1 MDVNIRI
8 NGVLLEGV
16 SAGSVKLNIN
26 NPDPFTFSDP
36 TVSYT
41 ASIEVPRSEV
51 NDRVFRADRFPWLF
65 NRTAPYTAELDFG
78 GLIAPQGSGLFRAQ
92 VAVGDDSYTV
102 TLVESLTKLSSIQ
115 APVIARPDN
124 AASPAYWINSYDGA
138 LGYAYNANLN
148 RPPTFNFGSVF
159 VYPAYFVDTKT
170 VLASDMVGTRSQ
182 TVYRTAHDYLLGAR
196 YPTTHMLALDNTAAC
211 YLEYMTGTTITLTF
225 TTDSFIWLPA
235 QSPVT
240 VYLGSNRSTGLIPL
254 TRSGLVVNG
263 NYKYSVGAGA
273 TLVVQP
279 VGTDSTLFRIHNTN
293 STSGTQ
299 LTPATNIPT
308 GEGYYFGFEIT
319 SVGQPSYQRAI
330 APDTGVSKAFDLVQ
344 AYCKAFCWTYS
355 FRSSP
360 FNITL
365 KPFVNSSTISIYR
378 QDWTGKI
385 NMPTVKISETAGI
398 ARTFTATAGDAVATV
413 TGSPRALQ
421 SVAAGAESSLPVS
434 FGARPYATMIHYTAG
449 VAYPNTF
456 FTSATGYRKQ
466 VGDHYARF
474 SKGWQVTAK
483 MNLSYFDVFNMLPD
497 ALYYID
503 ELGSWFYLRSI
514 QSWNAGDS
522 TANVTLIAANY

>member
-8 NGVLLEGV
+8 NGVLLDGI

-26 NPDPFTFSDP
+26 NPDPFTLSDP

-41 ASIEVPRSEV
+41 ASIEVPRSDI

-65 NRTAPYTAELDFG
+65 DRTAPYIAELDFG

-92 VAVGDDSYTV
+92 VAVNDDSYTV
-102 TLVESLTKLSSIQ
+102 TLVESHTKLSSIQ
-115 APVIARPDN
+115 APVIARPEN
-124 AASPAYWINSYDGA
+124 ANSPAYWVNSYDGA

-148 RPPTFNFGSVF
+148 RPPTFNSGSVF
-159 VYPAYFVDTKT
+159 VYPAYFADTET
-170 VLASDMVGTRSQ
+170 VLASDTVGTQSQ
-182 TVYRTAHDYLLGAR
+182 TVYRTGHDYLLGAR
-196 YPTTHMLALDNTAAC
+196 YPTTHMITLDNTAAC
-211 YLEYMTGTTITLTF
+211 YLQYMTGTTLTLRF
-225 TTDSFIWLPA
+225 TPDSFIWLPSS
-235 QSPVT
+235 SPAT

-254 TRSGLVVNG
+254 TRSGLVVDG

-279 VGTDSTLFRIHNTN
+279 IGTDSTLFRIHSTK

-330 APDTGVSKAFDLVQ
+330 APDTGIAKAFDLVQ

-355 FRSSP
+355 FSSSP

-365 KPFVNSSTISIYR
+365 KPFVNTSTISIYR

-385 NMPTVKISETAGI
+385 SMPTVKVSETAGI
-398 ARTFTATAGDAVATV
+398 ARMFTATAGEAVASV
-413 TGSPRALQ
+413 AGSPRALQ
-421 SVAAGAESSLPVS
+421 FVAAGAESSLPVS
-434 FGARPYATMIHYTAG
+434 FGARPYATMIHYNAG
-449 VAYPNTF
+449 VVYPDTF
-456 FTSATGYRKQ
+456 FKSATGYRKQ
-466 VGDHYARF
+466 VGEHYARF

-483 MNLSYFDVFNMLPD
+483 MNLSYFDILNMLPD

-514 QSWNAGDS
+514 QSWNASDS

>member
-8 NGVLLEGV
+8 NGVLLDGV

-41 ASIEVPRSEV
+41 ASIEVPRSDI

-65 NRTAPYTAELDFG
+65 DRNSPYIAELDFG

-92 VAVGDDSYTV
+92 VTVNDDSYTV

-115 APVIARPDN
+115 APVAARPYD
-124 AASPAYWINSYDGA
+124 ATSPAYWVNSYDGA
-138 LGYAYNANLN
+138 LGYAYNGNLN
-148 RPPTFNFGSVF
+148 RPPVFNSGSVF
-159 VYPAYFVDTKT
+159 VYPAYFADTKT
-170 VLASDMVGTRSQ
+170 VLASDTVGTRSQ

-196 YPTTHMLALDNTAAC
+196 YPTTHMIALDNTAAC
-211 YLEYMTGTTITLTF
+211 YLQYMTGTTLTLRF
-225 TTDSFIWLPA
+225 TPDSFIWLPA
-235 QSPVT
+235 SSPAT

-254 TRSGLVVNG
+254 TRSGSVMNG
-263 NYKYSVGAGA
+263 NYKYSVGSGA

-279 VGTDSTLFRIHNTN
+279 IETDSTLFRIHNSN

-299 LTPATNIPT
+299 LKPATNIPT

-319 SVGQPSYQRAI
+319 SVGQPSYERAI
-330 APDTGVSKAFDLVQ
+330 APDTGFTKAFDLVQ
-344 AYCKAFCWTYS
+344 AFCKAFCWTYS
-355 FRSSP
+355 FQSSP
-360 FNITL
+360 FSITL
-365 KPFVNSSTISIYR
+365 KPFVNTSTISIYR

-413 TGSPRALQ
+413 SGSPRALQ

-434 FGARPYATMIHYTAG
+434 FGARPYATMVHYTAG

-483 MNLSYFDVFNMLPD
+483 MNLSYFDILNMLPD